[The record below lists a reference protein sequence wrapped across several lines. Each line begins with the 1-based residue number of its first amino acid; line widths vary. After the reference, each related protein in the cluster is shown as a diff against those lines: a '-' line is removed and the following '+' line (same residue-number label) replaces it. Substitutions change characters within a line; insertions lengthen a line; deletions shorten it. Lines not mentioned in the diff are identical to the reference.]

1 MRRAAKGL
9 MTMTALGTLL
19 SLSLM
24 GGPALADGHGAKS
37 SVEQGRTIA
46 FNRKKGNCLAC
57 HQIEGGAS
65 PGNIGPPLI
74 QIAARF
80 PDRARL
86 KDQLW
91 DATQFNPNSPMPPF
105 GRHKALSEAEIDK
118 IVDFLMTL

>member
-1 MRRAAKGL
+1 MRLAAKGL
-9 MTMTALGTLL
+9 MTMTALGSLL

-24 GGPALADGHGAKS
+24 TGAATAAEGEMS
-37 SVEQGRTIA
+37 RVDEGREIA
-46 FNRKKGNCLAC
+46 FDRKMGNCLAC

-65 PGNIGPPLI
+65 PGNIGPPLMMM
-74 QIAARF
+74 AKRF

-86 KDQLW
+86 EAQLW

-105 GRHKALSEAEIDK
+105 GRHQALSKDQIDK